1 MSLPTKEQIEQV
13 ARDVLREL
21 VGEAPADAKPEGLAR
36 SLVSE
41 ADVRAARANGESVI
55 LVQPGTIVTPLARD
69 AAQDNKIEI
78 RVATPQAPAASEPAD
93 GGPAPLR
100 EGGPVAL
107 GADHGGFALK
117 QALLAH
123 LEQRGVS
130 ARDLGTTSK
139 ESCDYPDF
147 AGKVATAVAMGEA
160 SWGILVDGAGIGSC
174 MAANKVPGVLAAT
187 CHDER
192 TARNSREH
200 NGANVLCLGTGSLDE
215 AGAKRVVDAWLE
227 TPFGGGR
234 HARRVNKI
242 KAIERSFVR

>member
-1 MSLPTKEQIEQV
+1 MSLPTQEQIQEV
-13 ARDVLREL
+13 AREVLREL
-21 VGEAPADAKPEGLAR
+21 IGDGPNAAEPEGLAR

-41 ADVRAARANGESVI
+41 ADVRAARAEGKTVI
-55 LVQPGTIVTPLARD
+55 VVAPGTIVTPLARD
-69 AAQDNKIEI
+69 AANDAKIEI
-78 RVATPQAPAASEPAD
+78 RVASPSAPAPSEPSD

-100 EGGPVAL
+100 EGGRVAL

-117 QALLAH
+117 QALAAH
-123 LEQRGVS
+123 LAQRGLPTL
-130 ARDLGTTSK
+130 DLGTTSD
-139 ESCDYPDF
+139 EACDYPDF
-147 AGKVATAVAMGEA
+147 AGKVARAVAMGDA

-200 NGANVLCLGTGSLDE
+200 NGANVLCLGSAGLDQ
-215 AGAKRVVDAWLE
+215 GAAQRVVDAWLE

-234 HARRVNKI
+234 HARRVSKI

>member
-160 SWGILVDGAGIGSC
+160 SWGSWSTAPGSAPAWRPTRC
-174 MAANKVPGVLAAT
+174 RASWPRPATTSGRRATAASTTGPTSSASGRAAWTRPGRSGWST
-187 CHDER
+187 PG
-192 TARNSREH
+192 SRP
-200 NGANVLCLGTGSLDE
+200 L
-215 AGAKRVVDAWLE
+215 RR
-227 TPFGGGR
+227 GR